1 MKYATYRKYVD
12 RKVNSLPIVY
22 AITFSR
28 DKDEQNRVFREAMA
42 KLGLWDDQ
50 INLVK
55 GNRYTGAIW
64 KKKDQPLID
73 YVWHE
78 RKALCKYLMDT
89 DDEFFLDAM
98 KYELRN
104 HEYMISGDSTDTLRS
119 LYTSWDEIKADERK
133 RRLHRQAKYEVMKA
147 WYKSEY
153 EAEDFIKTAEAN
165 CYH

>member
-1 MKYATYRKYVD
+1 MKYSTYRKYVD
-12 RKVNSLPIVY
+12 RKVNSLPIAY
-22 AITFSR
+22 AITFSSN
-28 DKDEQNRVFREAMA
+28 KDEQNRVFREAMA

-55 GNRYTGAIW
+55 GNRTGAIW

-89 DDEFFLDAM
+89 DDEFFLDAI

-119 LYTSWDEIKADERK
+119 LYTSWDDIKADERK
-133 RRLHRQAKYEVMKA
+133 RRLFRRAKYEVMQA

-153 EAEDFIKTAEAN
+153 EAEDFIETAEAN
-165 CYH
+165 GYH

>member
-28 DKDEQNRVFREAMA
+28 NKDEQNRVFREAMA

-78 RKALCKYLMDT
+78 RKALCKYLMNT

-119 LYTSWDEIKADERK
+119 LYTSWDEIKVDERK
-133 RRLHRQAKYEVMKA
+133 RRLFRRAKFEVMQA

-153 EAEDFIKTAEAN
+153 ESEDFIENAEAN